1 MWGRLK
7 PLYISPYYDL
17 GYINT
22 CTNIQVSGSAGQNG
36 RIVMDLAL
44 TVASW
49 KYGWAADTEEEG
61 GGQDLLSKAPV
72 WITNCSNDNIAR
84 PHMNRLNL
92 KTLYLNE

>member
-1 MWGRLK
+1 MWGKLK

-61 GGQDLLSKAPV
+61 GFRIFSAKLPFGSPIVAMTILLDR
-72 WITNCSNDNIAR
+72 T
-84 PHMNRLNL
+84 
-92 KTLYLNE
+92 

>member
-61 GGQDLLSKAPV
+61 GARIFSVKLQFGSPIVAMTILLDR
-72 WITNCSNDNIAR
+72 T
-84 PHMNRLNL
+84 
-92 KTLYLNE
+92 